1 MLLVAISY
9 TSSQSMTIYPFI
21 FTVQLDFQWLAAFV
35 CFRLLAFLYLPP
47 CCSDPKSDR
56 CVQVVLDSNPAY
68 RLVTQGWFLA
78 QWICQK
84 MTLNSFCLEIQVEVY
99 NLYSRNPR
107 KSHDFSLTFRVLPPV
122 VFFLV
127 GRRLMVMLKC
137 CRQNPASRISC
148 VLFYTSYLVTGVD
161 RNNPKDWTW
170 FLYRLPCLKLTWVS
184 ASFQGRAVGFKKGN
198 RL

>member
-148 VLFYTSYLVTGVD
+148 VL
-161 RNNPKDWTW
+161 
-170 FLYRLPCLKLTWVS
+170 LYILPCYRSGSQQQRLNMVSISLTLPEANMGFGLFSGARCW
-184 ASFQGRAVGFKKGN
+184 FQER
-198 RL
+198 